1 MTQTPALSQM
11 ICFALYSANHA
22 MQRVYAPLLAELGLT
37 YPQYLVLL
45 SLWQEDG
52 QTVGALGRALQLES
66 NTLTPLLKRMEAQG
80 LVARTRD
87 AADERQVRVTLTEAG
102 RGMHA
107 RAEPLSACI
116 FESCGL
122 PVDQLQA
129 LHAAVTALRD
139 QLRSDG

>member
-22 MQRVYAPLLAELGLT
+22 MQRVYAPLLSELGLT

-45 SLWQEDG
+45 SLWQDDG

-80 LVARTRD
+80 LVNRARD
-87 AADERQVRVTLTEAG
+87 SSDERQVRVTLTEAG
-102 RGMHA
+102 HGLQS

-116 FESCGL
+116 FDRCAL
-122 PVDQLQA
+122 PMEQLAA
-129 LHAAVTALRD
+129 LRAAVTALRD
-139 QLRSDG
+139 QLRTDG